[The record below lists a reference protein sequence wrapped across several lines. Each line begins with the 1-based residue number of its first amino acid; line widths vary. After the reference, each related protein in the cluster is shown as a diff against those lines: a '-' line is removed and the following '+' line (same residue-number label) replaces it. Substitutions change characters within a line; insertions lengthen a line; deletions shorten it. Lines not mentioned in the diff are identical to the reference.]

1 MTKIEQKEEEI
12 ALELEGL
19 ISKDNPNLLKS
30 LENMMLE
37 YKQLIREE
45 DQILNLEIDKEMLE
59 KDLGLL
65 DK

>member
-19 ISKDNPNLLKS
+19 ISKDNPNLLRS

-45 DQILNLEIDKEMLE
+45 DGSELDSQKEDNMGDKQ
-59 KDLGLL
+59 
-65 DK
+65 

>member
-45 DQILNLEIDKEMLE
+45 DGSELDSQKEDNMGDKQ
-59 KDLGLL
+59 
-65 DK
+65 

>member
-30 LENMMLE
+30 LENMMME

>member
-1 MTKIEQKEEEI
+1 MTKIEQKEKEI

-30 LENMMLE
+30 LEDMTLE

-59 KDLGLL
+59 KDLELL

>member
-45 DQILNLEIDKEMLE
+45 DGSELESQKEDNMGDKQ
-59 KDLGLL
+59 
-65 DK
+65 